1 MDTLRSFCLKNGIK
15 SAWDQNEIKSLHVVP
30 NHEVV
35 TVIKDLNSS
44 ENPTLKNNFRN
55 AKRRNGEKK
64 KNQVQE
70 REVVTD
76 PRVIKDQTAKNILK

>member
-1 MDTLRSFCLKNGIK
+1 MGSKWSF
-15 SAWDQNEIKSLHVVP
+15 SLHVVP

-76 PRVIKDQTAKNILK
+76 PRVIKDQTAKNVLK

>member
-1 MDTLRSFCLKNGIK
+1 MSQKWYKIRFGSKWLF
-15 SAWDQNEIKSLHVVP
+15 SLHVVP
-30 NHEVV
+30 NNDVV
-35 TVIKDLNSS
+35 TVIKDLNAS
-44 ENPTLKNNFRN
+44 ENPILKNNFRN

-76 PRVIKDQTAKNILK
+76 LRVIKDQIAKNLF